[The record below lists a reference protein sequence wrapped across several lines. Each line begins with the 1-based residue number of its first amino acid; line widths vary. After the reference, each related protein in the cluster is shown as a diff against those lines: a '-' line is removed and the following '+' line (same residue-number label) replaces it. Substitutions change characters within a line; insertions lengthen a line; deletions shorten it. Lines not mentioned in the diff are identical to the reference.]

1 MKHARTLATIALVLF
16 CVTGIRAEVLYRGI
30 ETVLPGA
37 TKLVSLNA
45 DETPLA
51 AALSIL
57 ALQVGVDVVIAPGVD
72 GKISV
77 HLDNVPFAE
86 AIAAVTAGRDV
97 AVFTSGDVLVV
108 ATRAERTRAGM
119 NSMAFR
125 LRHLRPEGILD
136 AVKALM
142 SPEGEAVPLI
152 NQAASSGGSKETGGG
167 QEGAPPIVIFRDY
180 PEHLA
185 SVEQTLSALDVP
197 QHQVSIE
204 VRFIETSSTDLKNL
218 GIEWPTS
225 MSGALTGAPLL
236 GSQTGTGGSTTEN
249 QAEPYSYTN
258 DLNSSDFR
266 WGTVAVS
273 DVNMLVNFLI
283 TQDKA
288 KIISDPRISVMDNE
302 QAIIKVSTTTPVQTL
317 NRLSEG
323 SVIQDIVTYQYI
335 EVGITLEVRPRVSDD
350 GYVSLKVS
358 PTVEEIIG
366 YVGPTT
372 NPAPVTAKRSV
383 ETTIKVKSGE
393 TAVLGGLM
401 REKEIERTTKIPIL
415 GDIPLLGS
423 LFRNR
428 RTEVEKTDLLILI
441 TPTVQPQS

>member
-1 MKHARTLATIALVLF
+1 MNYIRLLAAIALVLLG
-16 CVTGIRAEVLYRGI
+16 VARAGAEVLYRGI

-37 TKLVSLNA
+37 DKLVSLNA

-51 AALSIL
+51 AALSLL

-72 GKISV
+72 GEISV

-86 AIAAVTAGRDV
+86 AIAAVTAGRNV

-108 ATRAERTRAGM
+108 ATRAERTKAGM
-119 NSMAFR
+119 NSFAFR

-142 SPEGEAVPLI
+142 SPDGEAVPLI
-152 NQAASSGGSKETGGG
+152 NQAASSAGAKGTGGG

-204 VRFIETSSTDLKNL
+204 VKFIETSSNDLKNL
-218 GIEWPTS
+218 GVEWPTS
-225 MSGALTGAPLL
+225 MSGRVTGAPLL
-236 GSQTGTGGSTTEN
+236 GTQTGTGSNTEN
-249 QAEPYSYTN
+249 QSEPYSYTN
-258 DLNSSDFR
+258 DLNSPDLR

-273 DVNMLVNFLI
+273 DVNMLVNFLL
-283 TQDKA
+283 TNEKA

-302 QAIIKVSTTTPVQTL
+302 QATITVSTTTPVQTL

-323 SVIQDIVTYQYI
+323 AVIQDVVTYQYI
-335 EVGITLEVRPRVSDD
+335 EVGISLEVRPRVSDD

-358 PTVEEIIG
+358 PTVEEIVG

-415 GDIPLLGS
+415 GDIPLLGA
-423 LFRNR
+423 LFRNH
-428 RTEVEKTDLLILI
+428 RTEIEKTDLMILI
-441 TPTVQPQS
+441 TPTVQPPG